1 MAITHKF
8 FNANE
13 LTDIFN
19 QVVSKKFMLQ
29 DSQLKMYPLEDVANL
44 TQFKIFPNQEQ
55 ITYLIVLNNPIIQF
69 PAKLV
74 FNYSFKFRYYRFLEG
89 KLNSADQRSLLDT
102 TENIRLLYNKISDY
116 DESLVNYSYSE
127 LIRDTYSITTE
138 EIDFRNYN
146 DVKERVF
153 FLNSENPT
161 KSLLQ
166 QISFDALGFSSF
178 QNIIINSE
186 VKNILLDD
194 KTLLAEYFG
203 KLVNTTNDFNY
214 KRFLN
219 QIGIYSTAF
228 EKKDSNI
235 LPNDLKTNLS
245 NLSKFSEDGL
255 FKKEEALLKT
265 DNTSDNLSL
274 FLAFVLLN
282 ENKYNLE
289 NDEEKSDYISFLSD
303 PFEYPKYF
311 FKHVL
316 KFKLEYLS
324 NVDPISL
331 HETWL
336 NLNQDNLQDVL
347 NLENILCRVSLK
359 NKKYFDKIAYEY
371 FLVGA

>member
-219 QIGIYSTAF
+219 QIGIYSTEIGRASCR
-228 EKKDSNI
+228 E
-235 LPNDLKTNLS
+235 
-245 NLSKFSEDGL
+245 
-255 FKKEEALLKT
+255 
-265 DNTSDNLSL
+265 
-274 FLAFVLLN
+274 
-282 ENKYNLE
+282 
-289 NDEEKSDYISFLSD
+289 
-303 PFEYPKYF
+303 
-311 FKHVL
+311 
-316 KFKLEYLS
+316 
-324 NVDPISL
+324 
-331 HETWL
+331 
-336 NLNQDNLQDVL
+336 
-347 NLENILCRVSLK
+347 RVSRC
-359 NKKYFDKIAYEY
+359 
-371 FLVGA
+371 V